1 MKFALYLLLAV
12 LIFGVL
18 RTHVSVRR
26 STSAEERGIAIRF
39 SAFAWVVGFL
49 FLLAF
54 IFLPN
59 KQRVIL
65 MVPAFIVAIG
75 LAKFWRNKRADL
87 RRRSAEQARIDRMKR
102 VN

>member
-1 MKFALYLLLAV
+1 MKFAIYLLLAL

-18 RTHVSVRR
+18 RTHLSVRR

-39 SAFAWVVGFL
+39 SAFGWLVGFL

-54 IFLPN
+54 AFLPD

-65 MVPAFIVAIG
+65 LVPAFIAAIG
-75 LAKFWRNKRADL
+75 LAKFWRDKRADL
-87 RRRSAEQARIDRMKR
+87 RRRSAEQARLDRMKR

>member
-1 MKFALYLLLAV
+1 MKFPIYILLAV
-12 LIFGVL
+12 LIFGVF
-18 RTHVSVRR
+18 RTHLSVRR

-59 KQRVIL
+59 KQGVIL
-65 MVPAFIVAIG
+65 MVPAFIVAVG
-75 LAKFWRNKRADL
+75 LAKFWRDKRADL
-87 RRRSAEQARIDRMKR
+87 RRKSAEQTRLDRMKR

>member
-1 MKFALYLLLAV
+1 MKFAIYILVAV
-12 LIFGVL
+12 LIFGVF
-18 RTHVSVRR
+18 RTHLSVRR
-26 STSAEERGIAIRF
+26 STSAEERGVAIRF
-39 SAFAWVVGFL
+39 SAFAWLVGFL

-59 KQRVIL
+59 KQRVLL
-65 MVPAFIVAIG
+65 MLPTFIVVVS

-87 RRRSAEQARIDRMKR
+87 RRKSAEQARLDRMKR